1 MIIDEKTIKHLEDLS
16 NMNLEDSERE
26 ELMKDLN
33 KIIDYVG
40 NIKNME
46 IDDEGMYTPIESY
59 VELRKD
65 EVKESVSDREIINK
79 NFPEN
84 SKSGI
89 KVPPIK

>member
-46 IDDEGMYTPIESY
+46 IEDEGMYTPIESY

-84 SKSGI
+84 SKNGV

>member
-1 MIIDEKTIKHLEDLS
+1 
-16 NMNLEDSERE
+16 
-26 ELMKDLN
+26 MKDLN

-46 IDDEGMYTPIESY
+46 IEDEGMYTPIESY

-84 SKSGI
+84 SKNGV